1 MDGVLEV
8 VSSVLGLPTDK
19 LALVIAG
26 LSLLVVLV
34 ALRLISSV
42 LSEGRGGK

>member
-1 MDGVLEV
+1 MDSVLEV
-8 VSSVLGLPTDK
+8 VGSLSGLPTEK

-26 LSLLVVLV
+26 LALTVVLV

-42 LSEGRGGK
+42 LSKE